1 MANQPQNRDAD
12 RRVAMGVGLF
22 RVGMLVFITGMVFFV
37 GNASVVARAAAS
49 GGAAAALIGVVFYFI
64 GRRQGGRYVT
74 RR

>member
-37 GNASVVARAAAS
+37 GNASGTFGEIINADPK
-49 GGAAAALIGVVFYFI
+49 
-64 GRRQGGRYVT
+64 
-74 RR
+74 